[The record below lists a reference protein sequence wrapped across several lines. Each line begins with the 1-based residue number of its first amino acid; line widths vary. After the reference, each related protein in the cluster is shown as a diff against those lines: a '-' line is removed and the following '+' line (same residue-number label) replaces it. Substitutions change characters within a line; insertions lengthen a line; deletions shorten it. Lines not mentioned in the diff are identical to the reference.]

1 MRLIVLCMA
10 AKMILWRN
18 ASVPPQNQRSTLIN
32 TRVFQIQIGQAS
44 LISHSSLTRD
54 PFVDDGD
61 DDSESMADN
70 AQGDRE
76 DVPRISVDSL
86 ADWER
91 IKASYAEAAMNELEE
106 SYVHSIPASL
116 RVEFVFIVVILVKNE
131 EGEERWGE

>member
-1 MRLIVLCMA
+1 M
-10 AKMILWRN
+10 
-18 ASVPPQNQRSTLIN
+18 IN

-106 SYVHSIPASL
+106 SYVHSTPASL
-116 RVEFVFIVVILVKNE
+116 RVDLVFIVVIFVKNE
-131 EGEERWGE
+131 EREER

>member
-1 MRLIVLCMA
+1 MRQCHPRINV
-10 AKMILWRN
+10 
-18 ASVPPQNQRSTLIN
+18 QRSTLIN

-106 SYVHSIPASL
+106 SYVHSTPASL
-116 RVEFVFIVVILVKNE
+116 RVDLVFIVVILVKNE
-131 EGEERWGE
+131 EREER